1 MGSFFPGAFM
11 YCPKCS
17 QQQVSDEVR
26 FCSRCGF
33 PLGAVRE
40 LIASGGAL
48 ADREA
53 GAQAGQLSRTLRGV
67 RKGVCI
73 MLASLPLALVAG
85 LLTAINDAFAILIL
99 LPVLCFVAGFARLLY
114 GTFKEEKGPRVKTE
128 ASPSHV
134 GSVMPAQLGAAERNP
149 QLRPAR
155 VGPIEDFTARRL
167 VTGEMAQP
175 PSVTEKTTRLLDEE
189 ADSMRE

>member
-1 MGSFFPGAFM
+1 M

-33 PLGAVRE
+33 QLGAVRE

-48 ADREA
+48 VGREVEVQ
-53 GAQAGQLSRTLRGV
+53 GNQLSPAFRGV
-67 RKGVCI
+67 RKGVWV
-73 MLASLPLALVAG
+73 MLAGFPLALVTG

-114 GTFKEEKGPRVKTE
+114 GTFIEEKAPQVKRD
-128 ASPSHV
+128 APQPDIA
-134 GSVMPAQLGAAERNP
+134 SVMPAQRGTAARSPELP
-149 QLRPAR
+149 PAR
-155 VGPIEDFTARRL
+155 VEPIEDFTAQRV
-167 VTGEMAQP
+167 VTAEMAQP
-175 PSVTEKTTRLLDEE
+175 PSVTENTTRLLDEE
-189 ADSMRE
+189 ADSRRG